1 MNISDWRRK
10 IDAIDTA
17 LLHLLRSARRDG
29 HRGGQ
34 SMKDEQGLP
43 LRVPVREQEIL
54 SRLKAL
60 NPGPF
65 DGQAIADIYHVNL
78 REATRLQEAQRHG
91 VSAEP
96 KERKNT
102 RRRNRRNR
110 A

>member
-17 LLHLLRSARRDG
+17 LLHLLNLRAEMAIEVG
-29 HRGGQ
+29 KV
-34 SMKDEQGLP
+34 KDEQGLP
-43 LRVPVREQEIL
+43 LRVPVREKEIL
-54 SRLKAL
+54 ARLKTL

-65 DGQAIADIYHVNL
+65 DGQAIDDIYQVIL

-91 VSAEP
+91 APAEP
-96 KERKNT
+96 KEQKTT

-110 A
+110 T

>member
-17 LLHLLRSARRDG
+17 LLHLLNLRAEMAIEVG
-29 HRGGQ
+29 KV
-34 SMKDEQGLP
+34 KDEQGLP

-54 SRLKAL
+54 SRLKTL

-65 DGQAIADIYHVNL
+65 DGQAIDDIYQVIL

-96 KERKNT
+96 KERKTT